1 LLLDWDARRGI
12 HSLIAVGIAHESCL
26 KRRLYALLDTDLRRD
41 KIAGAGVA
49 GALFLALAA
58 VLPLAAISFTQAV
71 PVQPAPAHAPQSA
84 FPALLRS
91 PAQLAQALAAQT
103 PVKAPAPQPTAQSA
117 ARQRFDVVSIKPCK
131 PSVTNG
137 TPVFGGDSS
146 PGNLRIGCGILA
158 DTDNVGL
165 IQVAYNRY
173 ANGQLTSWK
182 VIPIEGGPNWIH
194 SERYEIDAK
203 SDGHPS
209 ILMMQGPMLQT
220 ILEDRFKLKIHRET
234 RQGPVY
240 ELALGKGSP
249 KLKPLQDGSCTP
261 VVVGRPLPLL
271 ADGQHRCRNMVSPS
285 SVDFEGGTLSMF
297 ASSLGMVLD
306 RPVIDRTGITSY
318 FEIHLVFSPD
328 DSAAPR
334 PVTADPGAS
343 AAVTSPDAPSIFQ
356 AIQEQLGLRLVPA
369 KGPVDVLVIDHIERP
384 SEN

>member
-1 LLLDWDARRGI
+1 
-12 HSLIAVGIAHESCL
+12 
-26 KRRLYALLDTDLRRD
+26 
-41 KIAGAGVA
+41 
-49 GALFLALAA
+49 
-58 VLPLAAISFTQAV
+58 
-71 PVQPAPAHAPQSA
+71 
-84 FPALLRS
+84 
-91 PAQLAQALAAQT
+91 
-103 PVKAPAPQPTAQSA
+103 
-117 ARQRFDVVSIKPCK
+117 VVSIKPCK

-137 TPVFGGDSS
+137 VPVFGGDSS
-146 PGNLRIGCGILA
+146 PGRLSIGCGVLA

-173 ANGQLTSWK
+173 ASGRLTSMK
-182 VIPIEGGPNWIH
+182 VIPIEGGPDWIH
-194 SERYEIDAK
+194 SERFEIDAK
-203 SDGHPS
+203 ADGHPS
-209 ILMMQGPMLQT
+209 ILMMEGPMLQT

-271 ADGQHRCRNMVSPS
+271 LDGQRRCRNMVSPLGK
-285 SVDFEGGTLSMF
+285 VDIEGGTLSMF
-297 ASSLGMVLD
+297 AGLLGMVLD
-306 RPVIDRTGITSY
+306 RPVIDKTRIASY

-328 DSAAPR
+328 DSAEPR
-334 PVTADPGAS
+334 PVTAEPGTS
-343 AAVTSPDAPSIFQ
+343 AAVRTPDAPGIFQ